1 MSRYAVMSLLVFR
14 ALGEVATVRPP
25 ARRKAWEDVRAGTW
39 VQPLYHEARRWHG
52 ITRWN

>member
-1 MSRYAVMSLLVFR
+1 MSRYAVMSLR
-14 ALGEVATVRPP
+14 WREVATVRST